1 MDSTS
6 IYSEEI
12 KPTFFIC
19 VPLHCNLCIMK
30 NLIQQLP
37 LLFCFLS
44 LISCKL
50 DTEVSRKTVEGKEIA
65 IDSTINGDPE
75 IEEFIAPFK
84 EHLNKTL
91 DSTLAYNPHV
101 LSKGEKGMNTGIGN
115 LMADIVMEQAN
126 PVFKSRTGNNIDF
139 VLLNYGGIRSE
150 LNKGP
155 VTTRD
160 AYNMMP
166 FENQIVIAELSGA
179 KVAQLLHYLEKS
191 KSAHP
196 VSGIQ
201 IKMDKSFKVISA
213 RINGKPIQP
222 DQNYFV
228 ATSDYLQQGG
238 DSMNFFNNPVNLYDI
253 DYKLRNAIIDY
264 FQKTDTI
271 KSQQDDRFIKE

>member
-1 MDSTS
+1 MKKLIKQIPLIFCILS
-6 IYSEEI
+6 I
-12 KPTFFIC
+12 
-19 VPLHCNLCIMK
+19 
-30 NLIQQLP
+30 
-37 LLFCFLS
+37 
-44 LISCKL
+44 ISCKF
-50 DTEVSRKTVEGKEIA
+50 DTEVSKKTIEGKEIP
-65 IDSTINGDPE
+65 IDSTIPGDPK
-75 IEEFIAPFK
+75 IEAFIAPFK

-115 LMADIVMEQAN
+115 LMADIVMKQAT
-126 PVFKSRTGNNIDF
+126 PIFKSRTGNNIDF

-166 FENQIVIAELSGA
+166 FENQIVIAELSGE
-179 KVAQLLHYLEKS
+179 KVEALLRYLEKA

-196 VSGIQ
+196 VSGIK
-201 IKMDKSFKVISA
+201 IKMNKEYKVTSA
-213 RINGKPIQP
+213 MINGKPINP
-222 DQNYFV
+222 EQNYFV

-238 DSMNFFNNPVNLYDI
+238 DNMSFFSNPVNLYDT

-264 FQKTDTI
+264 FQKIDTI
-271 KSQQDDRFIKE
+271 KAKQDDRFIKE

>member
-1 MDSTS
+1 MNSTS

-44 LISCKL
+44 LTSCKL